1 MALYEILFQIAVLL
15 FIPSFAFW
23 LLSELFSG
31 KGLETIYTTFIYPT
45 IILVISA
52 TILAMIVEELS
63 LNIKL
68 MFAGIALVW
77 FVTYRMIE
85 FPSKS
90 IWHKLMIYVFQL
102 MSIFGAWL
110 ILEQCFFIF

>member
-1 MALYEILFQIAVLL
+1 MVLYEILFQIAVLL
-15 FIPSFAFW
+15 FIPSFVFW

-31 KGLETIYTTFIYPT
+31 KGLETIYMVFIYPT

-52 TILAMIVEELS
+52 TILAMIIEELS

-90 IWHKLMIYVFQL
+90 RWHKVMTYMFQI

-110 ILEQCFFIF
+110 ILEQCFFIS

>member
-23 LLSELFSG
+23 LLSEIFSD
-31 KGLETIYTTFIYPT
+31 KGLDTIYTAFIYPT

-52 TILAMIVEELS
+52 TILAMLIEELN

-90 IWHKLMIYVFQL
+90 RWHKAMIYVFQL

-110 ILEQCFFIF
+110 IVEQCFLMS